1 MPLFQIFFASTF
13 TFDHRHSHKEDFMQ
27 NISTA
32 RRPLGITIIA
42 ILLFIQAIFEI
53 VVGIFSFFGN
63 IIKNPL
69 SGLLVGWVPLAIGV
83 LVFILAW
90 GLWTLKPWAYWATL
104 ILEIVN
110 IVLHFLGFSQTHSI
124 FAIISGG
131 IISIII
137 VIYLLVDR
145 NVRRAFRT
153 GI

>member
-1 MPLFQIFFASTF
+1 
-13 TFDHRHSHKEDFMQ
+13 MQ

-42 ILLFIQAIFEI
+42 ILLFIQAIVEI
-53 VVGIFSFFGN
+53 VGGIFSFLGN
-63 IIKNPL
+63 IIHNPL

-83 LVFILAW
+83 LVLILAW
-90 GLWTLKPWAYWATL
+90 GLWTLRPWAYWATL

-110 IVLHFLGFSQTHSI
+110 IVLHLLGYSQTHSI

-145 NVRRAFRT
+145 NVRNAFRT
-153 GI
+153 GF